1 MSKKDYKT
9 YRQENKEMIYDN
21 HLALCKG
28 CGLCIEFCP
37 AKCITWHQTNRGHFG
52 GPAIEVDL
60 AKCIK
65 CGTCERICPDG
76 AIAIQIKKIKNK
88 K

>member
-52 GPAIEVDL
+52 ARRLRLIWQNALSVAPANGFVR
-60 AKCIK
+60 
-65 CGTCERICPDG
+65 TERLRFR
-76 AIAIQIKKIKNK
+76 
-88 K
+88 